1 MDLLSHCLKR
11 IESVDHRSVR
21 FGKVQSVVGLL
32 VEATELHAAVGELC
46 YILED
51 DTPHARRIK
60 AEVVGVRGDTSVL
73 MPLEETHGLR
83 SGCLVQRSSLPL
95 TVRVGEALL
104 GRVIDAN
111 GRPLDD
117 KGSMILPDEQP
128 VHSEPPPPLRRQMID
143 TSMPTGV
150 RAMDAFLTLGK
161 GQRIGIFSGSGVGK
175 STLLGMIA
183 RQARADVNVIG
194 LIGERGRE
202 VQEFIHDNLGEEGL
216 KRSVVVAVTGDQAA
230 MSRVKGASVTIAIA
244 EYFRDLGKDVLL
256 MMDSVT
262 RVAMAQREIGLA
274 VGEPPT
280 TRGYTPSVF
289 ALLPRLLE
297 RAGPGSHGTITG
309 IFTVLVDGDDMNE
322 PVGDAI
328 RGILDGHV
336 VLSRKLAHAN
346 HFPAIDVLDSVSRV
360 MPRVTTPEERETAA
374 EARNLLATY
383 RDAEDLIRVGA
394 YQAGSNDETDRA
406 IAAIGPLRTFLRQ
419 TVQEPTQP
427 DAAARLAAILKS
439 LPSSTSAGSHD
450 EQNVPANPSPN
461 RAKTGRSG
469 TPQPVHRQIG
479 PGESYTSRRANG

>member
-1 MDLLSHCLKR
+1 MDLLTQC
-11 IESVDHRSVR
+11 IERVASVGTGHVS

-32 VEATELHAAVGELC
+32 VEASELHAAVGELC
-46 YILED
+46 FILED
-51 DTPHARRIK
+51 ETPNTRRIK

-83 SGCLVQRSSLPL
+83 AGCLVKRSSLPL
-95 TVRVGEALL
+95 TIRVGEALL

-117 KGSMILPDEQP
+117 KGPLVLPDEQP
-128 VHSEPPPPLRRQMID
+128 VHNEPPSPLRRQMID
-143 TSMPTGV
+143 TPMPTGV
-150 RAMDAFLTLGK
+150 RAMDSFLTLGK

-183 RQARADVNVIG
+183 RQATADVNVIG

-230 MSRVKGASVTIAIA
+230 MSRVKGASVTVAIA

-297 RAGPGSHGTITG
+297 RAGPSSNGTITG

-346 HFPAIDVLDSVSRV
+346 HFPAIDVLDSISRV
-360 MPRVTTPEERETAA
+360 MPRVTTQEDRDTAA
-374 EARNLLATY
+374 EARNLLASY

-394 YQAGSNDETDRA
+394 YQPGSSAETDRA
-406 IAAIGPLRTFLRQ
+406 IAANRPLRDFLRQ
-419 TVQEPTQP
+419 TVHEPTGT
-427 DAAARLAAILKS
+427 DSTARLAAILKN
-439 LPSSTSAGSHD
+439 LPANAPKMPADT
-450 EQNVPANPSPN
+450 ANPSSKG
-461 RAKTGRSG
+461 AAAGRPIK
-469 TPQPVHRQIG
+469 PQPPRRQLG
-479 PGESYTSRRANG
+479 PGETAALPSQKG

>member
-1 MDLLSHCLKR
+1 MDFLSQCIER
-11 IESVDHRSVR
+11 IGDRDQGPVH

-32 VEATELHAAVGELC
+32 VEASELHAAVGELC

-51 DTPHARRIK
+51 DAPDARRIK
-60 AEVVGVRGDTSVL
+60 AEVVGVRGGTCVL

-83 SGCLVQRSSLPL
+83 SGCLVLRSSLPL
-95 TVRVGEALL
+95 TIRVGEALL

-117 KGSMILPDEQP
+117 KGPLVLADEQP
-128 VHSEPPPPLRRQMID
+128 VHSEPPSPLRRRMIE
-143 TSMPTGV
+143 TPMPTGV
-150 RAMDAFLTLGK
+150 RAIDAFLTLGE

-183 RQARADVNVIG
+183 RRATADVNVIG

-230 MSRVKGASVTIAIA
+230 MTRVKGAGVTMAIA
-244 EYFRDLGKDVLL
+244 EYFRDLGKSVLL

-336 VLSRKLAHAN
+336 ILSRKLAHAN
-346 HFPAIDVLDSVSRV
+346 HFPAIDVLESVSRV
-360 MPRVTTPEERETAA
+360 MPRVTSPAA
-374 EARNLLATY
+374 RDAATEARTLLASF
-383 RDAEDLIRVGA
+383 REAEDLIRVGA
-394 YQAGSNDETDRA
+394 YQPGSNLETDRA
-406 IAAIGPLRTFLRQ
+406 IAAVQPLRSFLCQ
-419 TVQEPTQP
+419 TVGEPTDL
-427 DAAARLAAILKS
+427 DASVRLAGILRKLDAS
-439 LPSSTSAGSHD
+439 LEAGTQHPTATGSASGDAQAGPSSNPPTSPD
-450 EQNVPANPSPN
+450 TEPAALPAAVRPAS
-461 RAKTGRSG
+461 A
-469 TPQPVHRQIG
+469 
-479 PGESYTSRRANG
+479 